1 MMDASTIGHVYLVS
15 IYNKIV
21 RAMVKE
27 NKSHNFFADK
37 WADIHTQGVIAKNE
51 REARKKMTNRYPPEE
66 GFVIESVVPVMS

>member
-1 MMDASTIGHVYLVS
+1 MKASAIGHVYLVS

-27 NKSHNFFADK
+27 NESHSFFADK
-37 WADIHTQGVIAKNE
+37 WADVNTQGVVAKNE
-51 REARKKMTNRYPPEE
+51 REAIKKIVNRYPPEE